1 MRTNVVLVVL
11 AVILAMCLSSAWAEE
26 ATGKIQKV
34 DQDQKMI
41 VLEDGTQLWI
51 GGGVSMDQLAEGT
64 EVKVS
69 YEEKDGKKW
78 ITSIEPK
85 Q

>member
-1 MRTNVVLVVL
+1 MRTNAALVVL

-51 GGGVSMDQLAEGT
+51 GDGVSMDQLAEGT